1 MQLRNCGI
9 IIKSRVIN
17 YEITEG
23 GNELFIT
30 VLINITDK
38 AAGERLRYQKSV
50 GKLIGKNEAIFL
62 DENDIYYALVKPT
75 KAKGIYIVPSGTTI
89 LAENVKITD
98 KKLLLDQMEE
108 VINRI
113 TVRQIA
119 RQNKRGN
126 IDFELIESGTSEIRE
141 F

>member
-1 MQLRNCGI
+1 M
-9 IIKSRVIN
+9 
-17 YEITEG
+17 
-23 GNELFIT
+23 FIT

-50 GKLIGKNEAIFL
+50 GKLIGKNESIFF
-62 DENDIYYALVKPT
+62 DGNDIYYALVKPT
-75 KAKGIYIVPSGTTI
+75 KSNSIYIVASGTTA

-98 KKLLLDQMEE
+98 KKLMFDQMEE
-108 VINRI
+108 AINRI

-126 IDFELIESGTSEIRE
+126 IDFELIESGNSEIRE